1 MNRRPG
7 IELPLARQARSAG
20 HDVVFATGAE
30 LIPAIDRR
38 GFDPWL
44 VGPSAAEVVGWMRA
58 AYPDLEQRPP
68 EQRTHL
74 AAPMLF
80 VKSAAKRAVELIPRA
95 QQWKPDIVVYEKT
108 ELAGAVAAAHTGACE
123 VTHSL
128 GLTSAALR
136 DLLAPGFAWLCQEW
150 QAPELAAATGSRRP
164 SLYVD
169 ICPPSLRIGGEP
181 A

>member
-1 MNRRPG
+1 MTGMARRELLIGVASGGQVNRRPG

-44 VGPSAAEVVGWMRA
+44 VGPSAAEVIGWMRA
-58 AYPDLEQRPP
+58 AYPDLKQRPP

-95 QQWKPDIVVYEKT
+95 QQWKPDIVVHEET
-108 ELAGAVAAAHTGACE
+108 ELAGA
-123 VTHSL
+123 
-128 GLTSAALR
+128 
-136 DLLAPGFAWLCQEW
+136 
-150 QAPELAAATGSRRP
+150 LAAA
-164 SLYVD
+164 
-169 ICPPSLRIGGEP
+169 RIGARHVIHGLGLASVKLRAILTPRFARLCENGRFLRWP
-181 A
+181 AAADLSRS